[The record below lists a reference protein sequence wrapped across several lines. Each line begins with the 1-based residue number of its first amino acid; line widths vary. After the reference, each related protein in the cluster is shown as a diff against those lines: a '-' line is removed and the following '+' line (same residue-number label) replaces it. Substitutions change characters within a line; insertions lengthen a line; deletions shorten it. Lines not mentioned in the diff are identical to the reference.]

1 MHGCFLSEEPT
12 TRRVDQP
19 ERLGFLVGEVLRGL
33 VEERLEDDIEEE
45 KLLDCSEV
53 SLIRV

>member
-1 MHGCFLSEEPT
+1 MQGCFLSEEPT

-19 ERLGFLVGEVLRGL
+19 ERLGFLVSPLLRVFVDL
-33 VEERLEDDIEEE
+33 LHDISE